1 MNNNESIN
9 SKNLKVVTNQLETL
23 DYFIFFGTLLSF
35 MRNDQLINRDDD
47 IDIMVN
53 INDKIKLL
61 ELLKNSKLLLYEL

>member
-61 ELLKNSKLLLYEL
+61 ELLKNSKPRTQS